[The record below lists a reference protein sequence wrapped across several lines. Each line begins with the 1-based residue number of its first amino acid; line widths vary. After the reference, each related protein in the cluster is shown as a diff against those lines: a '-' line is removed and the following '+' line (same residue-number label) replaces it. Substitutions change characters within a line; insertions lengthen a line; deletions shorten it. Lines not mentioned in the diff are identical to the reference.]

1 MLLQST
7 THHSSGQSTSILLQ
21 SVPENLVD
29 GVLILTLRGEFV
41 YSNGAAREI
50 CQLMHPQGNFAL
62 TAQVWQVCQTLIE
75 CKDGCFQTGSVE
87 SEIAVEK
94 EGSYRVRVQ
103 WLHLEDAQQP
113 YLLVLLEDY
122 RRSLHNRAIAEIQQF
137 GLTPRQADVWLL
149 HRLGYSY
156 NDIATRLYISFNTVK
171 KHIKDIHIKQQD
183 SQ

>member
-7 THHSSGQSTSILLQ
+7 THYSTGQSTSILLQ
-21 SVPENLVD
+21 SVLDNLVD
-29 GVLILTLRGEFV
+29 GVMLLTQRGEFV
-41 YSNGAAREI
+41 YSNGAARQL
-50 CQLMHPQGNFAL
+50 CQLMHPQGNLAL
-62 TAQVWQVCQTLIE
+62 PAQVWQVCRMLTE

-87 SEIAVEK
+87 SEIAMGR
-94 EGSYRVRVQ
+94 GSYRVRVQ
-103 WLHLEDAQQP
+103 WLHLEDAQQL

-122 RRSLHNRAIAEIQQF
+122 HRSLHNRAIAEIQQF

-156 NDIATRLYISFNTVK
+156 TDIASRLYISFNTVK